1 MALTPVSGAAWSQ
14 TVGAIHWWAWEVA
27 WSLTMRQTGLLVD
40 DDWSINNAW
49 QGGLYKGFA
58 TRGLSRNVS
67 HLTAGNDVAAGAELL
82 KMDWGSAWFWNVGG
96 FWFTKILPSYLL

>member
-1 MALTPVSGAAWSQ
+1 MALTPVSGATWSQ

-49 QGGLYKGFA
+49 
-58 TRGLSRNVS
+58 
-67 HLTAGNDVAAGAELL
+67 
-82 KMDWGSAWFWNVGG
+82 
-96 FWFTKILPSYLL
+96 